1 MKTTA
6 TTLSLCLLA
15 FCLLPAVKSDAQPGG
30 TWYNQ
35 ASPGQ
40 AGPSMFPASD
50 YIARNF
56 LLAGNSAGALGAIQG
71 APSNAP
77 TLYNPT
83 IFGGSTN
90 AAPFSSVT
98 NDFVAGGWNLL
109 RNQRAEVMVSVYAGT
124 ASSCGIIY
132 SNAVTGQTKIIY
144 ASTLATTTNQL
155 SFVGQPNSQF
165 AVTNCTI
172 LPNTSEIDYE

>member
-1 MKTTA
+1 MKMKL
-6 TTLSLCLLA
+6 LSLGLFA

-50 YIARNF
+50 YLGRNF
-56 LLAGNSAGALGAIQG
+56 FLANNSAAALAAIGAT
-71 APSNAP
+71 NAP
-77 TLYNPT
+77 VVSFPT
-83 IFGGSTN
+83 NT
-90 AAPFSSVT
+90 APLTSVT